1 MTHPVYREEC
11 KKKRGRIPCWWAGT
25 EERER
30 EENPR
35 KGRASTTTTSNKK
48 GRKRDRKKIEAW
60 LKARRVLTMADD
72 FQLLLSPSRE
82 WKMENPNA
90 GYIYI
95 YIYIYTE
102 LIYFESFSR
111 ASLHLFS
118 PAFTVFSVFFSSF
131 EEIFP
136 HRGSSVKRTPANYRW
151 RFHGFC
157 KLKDY
162 TRSIRREESKCKID
176 FKWFLFFNLLSFRY
190 L

>member
-1 MTHPVYREEC
+1 MLV
-11 KKKRGRIPCWWAGT
+11 GRDRR
-25 EERER
+25 ERER

-90 GYIYI
+90 GYIHI

-131 EEIFP
+131 EKIFP